1 MDLITGLF
9 KDLGKI
15 TATNWYIIATVMII
29 SIVFLLAKPKARPNI
44 KTLVYGGLFV
54 TIAFVLYH
62 IRFFRWPQGGSVTLA
77 SMLPIFVYAHIFG
90 TRAGVAA
97 GTAFGFL
104 RFIQGAY
111 ILHPFQVILD
121 YFVSFAALGLA
132 GFAKQNLS
140 VGILLGSFG
149 RFFGTFLS
157 GVIFFGSYAP
167 EGMNPVIY
175 SMAVNGAVVGV
186 DAVICFIVALIPQVK
201 NVVAIMRREAGDR

>member
-1 MDLITGLF
+1 MDFLLDIF
-9 KDLGKI
+9 RDFSKI
-15 TATNWYIIATVMII
+15 TIANRYIIVTVMVLSII
-29 SIVFLLAKPKARPNI
+29 ILLAKPKARPNV
-44 KTLVYGGLFV
+44 KALVYGGLFV

-62 IRFFRWPQGGSVTLA
+62 IRFFRWPQGGSITLA
-77 SMLPIFVYAHIFG
+77 SMLPIIVYANIFG
-90 TRAGVAA
+90 VRAGVAA

-111 ILHPFQVILD
+111 ILHPIQVILD

-132 GFAKQNLS
+132 GFAKKNLS
-140 VGILLGSFG
+140 LGILLGSFG

-175 SMAVNGAVVGV
+175 SIAVNGSVVGV
-186 DAVICFIVALIPQVK
+186 DALICFVIALIPQVRNVIELVKKEAK
-201 NVVAIMRREAGDR
+201 N